1 MLGYPSETL
10 FEVGDL
16 GAEDTVDESI
26 DWVVENGTPE

>member
-1 MLGYPSETL
+1 MLRNPSETL